1 MHPIWKYIHAIETET
16 MEKLPNNFDF
26 IAIEGVI
33 GAGKTTLAKSLG
45 ERRQARLV
53 LEEFEGNPFL
63 PKFYENRER
72 YAFQTQLSFLAS
84 RFQQQQALK
93 SQDLFQSLTIS
104 DYIFD
109 KDRIFARINLPED
122 ELALYDRIFKIMS
135 DIAPTPDLVVY
146 LQSNIDRL
154 LYNIQKRDRSYEHHI
169 TREYLQ
175 ELSEAYNHFFYYFN
189 DSPVII
195 INATELDFVTYEN
208 QLDTIEEQIF
218 NRPIRGKTHLNIR
231 PK

>member
-1 MHPIWKYIHAIETET
+1 
-16 MEKLPNNFDF
+16 MEKQPNKFDF

-33 GAGKTTLAKSLG
+33 GAGKTTLAKSLAD
-45 ERRQARLV
+45 RRQARLV
-53 LEEFEGNPFL
+53 LEEFEDNPFL
-63 PKFYENRER
+63 PKFYEDRER

-93 SQDLFQSLTIS
+93 SQDLFQSLTIA

-135 DIAPTPDLVVY
+135 DIAPTPDLVIY

-154 LYNIQKRDRSYEHHI
+154 LHNIQKRDRPYEHHI
-169 TREYLQ
+169 TRGYLQ
-175 ELSEAYNHFFYYFN
+175 ELIEAYNHFFYYFN

-195 INATELDFVTYEN
+195 INATELDFVAYES

-218 NRPIRGKTHLNIR
+218 NRPVRAKTHLNIR
-231 PK
+231 PT